1 MAFWR
6 RVDRLDYRLPS
17 APPAD
22 IIDDED
28 DDAAD
33 GDDSIWVC
41 SDIGAWEPPRM
52 PALVQ
57 KIAYVGKNNNSGK
70 LQP

>member
-1 MAFWR
+1 MPQ
-6 RVDRLDYRLPS
+6 RLQLVAVV
-17 APPAD
+17 APPLLFFGLSACLH
-22 IIDDED
+22 
-28 DDAAD
+28 D
-33 GDDSIWVC
+33 GIWVC